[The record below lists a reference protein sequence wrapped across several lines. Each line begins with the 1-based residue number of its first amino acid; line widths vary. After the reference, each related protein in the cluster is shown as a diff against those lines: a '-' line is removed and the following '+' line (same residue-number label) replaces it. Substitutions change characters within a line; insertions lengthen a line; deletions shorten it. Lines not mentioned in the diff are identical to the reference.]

1 LPTPTYTPLATVTL
15 GSTGTSI
22 TFSNIPGTY
31 RDLVLISNITRAT
44 ADGVIQIQLNGD
56 TGSNYS
62 RVWMLGTGSGS
73 GSSGTSTDAAYRMLS
88 YSTRLSTVIS
98 QLFDYSATDKHK
110 TMLWRGNDS
119 GAEVNAM
126 AGRWANTAA
135 VTSLRVYSDAGNFA
149 SGSTFSLYGIV
160 A

>member
-1 LPTPTYTPLATVTL
+1 MPTQTYTPLATVTL
-15 GSTGTSI
+15 ASTNTSI
-22 TFSNIPGTY
+22 TFTSIPATY
-31 RDLVLISNITRAT
+31 RDLVVVSNISRAT
-44 ADGVIQIQLNGD
+44 ADGLIQIQLNSD

-62 RVWMLGTGSGS
+62 RVWMLGSGSGS
-73 GSSGTSTDAAYRMLS
+73 GNSGTSTDSGYKMLS
-88 YSTRLSTVIS
+88 YSTRISTVIS

-119 GAEVNAM
+119 GAEVSAM

-135 VTSLRVYSDAGNFA
+135 VTTLRVHTVVGDFA
-149 SGSTFSLYGIV
+149 SGSTFSLYGVI